1 MAIGVDLVL
10 ATRPNATTG
19 IERYALN
26 LFAAL
31 RKIAPDTVGF
41 IDESSSV
48 IDGPGLIRVKGGF
61 AGWMSLPLQGAFR
74 AQAVDILLCPAF
86 PPSAMALA
94 RGIPVARIIHDDFPW
109 TRTQALNLR
118 GRVLFKHLEALFAP
132 RYAHIYAPT
141 ALMSRNLSAILRR
154 PVETIGNAPGLDLTK
169 APAVTTRR
177 RQFIAVG
184 TIEPRKNY
192 EAPLAALHHLPDD
205 WTAAVVGRKGWGPV
219 ADAWDDQVR
228 RSGARLQW
236 HGHASDEQLLAL
248 YQQSACFVSMSFAEG
263 FNMPLVE
270 AGSLGLPVV
279 VSDIEIHRSVAPPW
293 ARFVPLTATPDML
306 AQAVSEAAAI
316 PIAPD
321 AIEAYRRTFSWEGI
335 AREVRS
341 RLQP

>member
-31 RKIAPDTVGF
+31 REIAPDTVGF
-41 IDESSSV
+41 IDETSRV
-48 IDGPGLIRVKGGF
+48 IDGPGLVRVKGGF
-61 AGWMSLPLQGAFR
+61 AGWMSLPLQSGFR
-74 AQAVDILLCPAF
+74 EQAVDILLCPAF
-86 PPSAMALA
+86 PPSPVALA
-94 RGIPVARIIHDDFPW
+94 KGIPVARIIHDDFPW

-118 GRVLFKHLEALFAP
+118 GRVLFKHLEAMFAP
-132 RYAHIYAPT
+132 RYKHIYAPT
-141 ALMSRNLSAILRR
+141 ALMSGNLSAILRR
-154 PVETIGNAPGLDLTK
+154 PVETIGNAPGLDLAK
-169 APAVTTRR
+169 APEATTRR

-192 EAPLAALHHLPDD
+192 EALLAALHHLPDD

-219 ADAWDDQVR
+219 AEAWDDQVR
-228 RSGARLQW
+228 RSGARLKW
-236 HGHASDEQLLAL
+236 HGHASDEELLAL
-248 YQQSACFVSMSFAEG
+248 YQQSACFVSMSLAEG

-293 ARFVPLTATPDML
+293 ARFVPLTASPQML
-306 AQAVSEAAAI
+306 AQAMEEAAAI
-316 PIAPD
+316 AIAP
-321 AIEAYRRTFSWEGI
+321 AAVEAYRRTFSWEGI